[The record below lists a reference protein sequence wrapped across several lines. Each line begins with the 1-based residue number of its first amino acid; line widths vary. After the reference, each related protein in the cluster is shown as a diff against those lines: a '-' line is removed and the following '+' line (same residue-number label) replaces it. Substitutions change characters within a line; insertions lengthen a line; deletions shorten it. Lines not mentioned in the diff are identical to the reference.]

1 MTRKPN
7 EQGRETLPPGIPYGW
22 PLGMVAVAALCWLG
36 MWAYQHMNYTCV
48 AFRAMCE
55 ERERLERIPETTT
68 ASVAPAQRWGPSH
81 ALQMPEKP
89 RPEWVTVAEGC
100 PPDYQPFNGA
110 CWVEVKERVP
120 CERTYFRNG
129 KCWAPLHRAERPG
142 VSDGAFR

>member
-55 ERERLERIPETTT
+55 ERERLERIPVTTP
-68 ASVAPAQRWGPSH
+68 ASVLPAQRWGPRH
-81 ALQMPEKP
+81 ALQLPKEFP
-89 RPEWVTVAEGC
+89 SEWVRAAEGC
-100 PPDYQPFNGA
+100 PPGYRPLHGI
-110 CWVEVKERVP
+110 CWVEVMEPLP
-120 CERTYFRNG
+120 CATSYRINE
-129 KCWAPLHRAERPG
+129 KCWAPVRRAERPG